1 MNIERYDRLENQ
13 FYDYF
18 SQVSKLFNDP
28 DGFINFLTEDTG
40 FFDLPATTHANCN
53 YKGGLL
59 EHTLNVI
66 KTLADLNYFIANK
79 KYTLEKCI
87 LHGLFYNIKFSYY
100 KGNFPFIY
108 DLDKFWVMNENV
120 DLSDLLLN
128 DRTEFL
134 NFIDEDN
141 FESTV
146 EFKVLLKCAES
157 WASIHEPYVSYKKL
171 ETEELILPDDY
182 L

>member
-28 DGFINFLTEDTG
+28 DGFINFLVKDTG

-59 EHTLNVI
+59 EHSLNVTKI
-66 KTLADLNYFIANK
+66 LVNLNYFIANK
-79 KYTLEKCI
+79 KYTLEQCI
-87 LHGLFYNIKFSYY
+87 LHGLFYNLKFSYY
-100 KGNFPFIY
+100 KGYFPFIY
-108 DLDKFWVMNENV
+108 DLDKFWVWNENV
-120 DLSDLLLN
+120 NFDDLLNNEMNLS
-128 DRTEFL
+128 EFI
-134 NFIDEDN
+134 NKDN
-141 FESTV
+141 FKTTV
-146 EFKVLLKCAES
+146 EFKILLKFAELWS
-157 WASIHEPYVSYKKL
+157 STHEPFISYRKL
-171 ETEELILPDDY
+171 KSEELILRDNY